1 MDRPC
6 FSFRPVRFPQ
16 LHPKTNVCFESNAS
30 MFSEPDVRYSY
41 TYLYPQISYNNPVKS
56 LLEFEVMDL
65 FSNAK
70 APYSR

>member
-1 MDRPC
+1 MFQGRHEYIFQNLTYVIP
-6 FSFRPVRFPQ
+6 
-16 LHPKTNVCFESNAS
+16 
-30 MFSEPDVRYSY
+30 FSEPDVRYSY
-41 TYLYPQISYNNPVKS
+41 TYLYPQISYNDPVKS